1 MTGAI
6 LIMSMICITVVSILV
21 IEKKDHISEKNQFSE
36 KEQFLHNILL
46 SVLSPLIIFIIAFY
60 SALEL
65 DKRKPFDWE
74 DTWWVWAI
82 FLLVISLIEKK
93 LFSIRKRSHYFKK
106 NISRF
111 LFYLSSLSTIV
122 ASIVYFL
129 MINVQLYSRV
139 GRSTR
144 DGFLLYAFFYCYILP
159 IIFWV
164 VYYVFIKKNDAFNS
178 LLKKKQGKKNKKAK
192 VLKRDQA
199 IKELKEAKELLD
211 LGILSKKEY
220 DDLSKKLKPII
231 LDINP

>member
-1 MTGAI
+1 
-6 LIMSMICITVVSILV
+6 MSMIFITVVSILL
-21 IEKKDHISEKNQFSE
+21 IEKKNHTSEKNQFSE
-36 KEQFLHNILL
+36 KEQFLHNIFF

-65 DKRKPFDWE
+65 DKRNPFDWE

-93 LFSIRKRSHYFKK
+93 LFSIRKKSHYFKK

-129 MINVQLYSRV
+129 MINVQLFSRV

-144 DGFLLYAFFYCYILP
+144 DGFLLYWYCRWP
-159 IIFWV
+159 
-164 VYYVFIKKNDAFNS
+164 
-178 LLKKKQGKKNKKAK
+178 
-192 VLKRDQA
+192 
-199 IKELKEAKELLD
+199 
-211 LGILSKKEY
+211 
-220 DDLSKKLKPII
+220 
-231 LDINP
+231 